1 MGNSPTAFALLGGGY
16 FDPYAEEID
25 HTVITVESLAV
36 GLRCTNR
43 FRCQTR
49 RPISVAEHLLRQLRF
64 ARLLAPPELRTAEL
78 DVWALFDDAHEGL
91 TPWGDAP
98 TPCKTEWMRGVEA
111 KIDIAIA
118 KALGLGTCPDE
129 IRQVVKDADRACCY
143 IEAMLWGPS
152 NTLEWAP
159 GLPGRPSSIEQFE
172 QLLHIADVPDGLEW
186 ESEMRAAL
194 GRRWSE
200 LLRNPPADGL
210 ELTRHG

>member
-1 MGNSPTAFALLGGGY
+1 MGNSATAFALLGGGY

-36 GLRCTNR
+36 GLRATNR

-64 ARLLAPPELRTAEL
+64 SRLLAPPELRTAEL
-78 DVWALFDDAHEGL
+78 DVWALVDDAHESL

-118 KALGLGTCPDE
+118 KALGLGICPDA
-129 IRQVVKDADRACCY
+129 IRQVVKDADRARTRATLFSP
-143 IEAMLWGPS
+143 IPGQVGQGPLARQGNREVEADRDHVGHREGSRRRLRAPPS
-152 NTLEWAP
+152 
-159 GLPGRPSSIEQFE
+159 RM
-172 QLLHIADVPDGLEW
+172 V
-186 ESEMRAAL
+186 
-194 GRRWSE
+194 GRRRGRVAISPSLE
-200 LLRNPPADGL
+200 RRRCSLRG
-210 ELTRHG
+210 GV